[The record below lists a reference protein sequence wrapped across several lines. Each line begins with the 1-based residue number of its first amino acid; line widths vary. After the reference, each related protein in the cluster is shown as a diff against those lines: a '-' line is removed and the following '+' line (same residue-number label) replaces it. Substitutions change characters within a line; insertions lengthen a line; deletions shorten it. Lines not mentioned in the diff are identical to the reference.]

1 MSAVMAVTTTKV
13 SPSGRYAWQI
23 FERSSSHAGGEGG
36 DAIVVVCESMETF
49 PSIYAAL
56 LSGQRVLQSVFMD
69 SVE

>member
-23 FERSSSHAGGEGG
+23 FERGSNAPGESD
-36 DAIVVVCESMETF
+36 DAVIVVCESMATF

-56 LSGQRVLQSVFMD
+56 LSGQRVLQSVLVD
-69 SVE
+69 LDD

>member
-23 FERSSSHAGGEGG
+23 FERSSHAGGEGD

-69 SVE
+69 SMA